1 MEEKLW
7 SLNELCGERGRE
19 QVGQVD
25 GSLQSSFS
33 ESSPSCV
40 SSGAEAV
47 PLPQPRFPRC
57 EQKNMIF
64 RIILGEHTR
73 NAHLAKKGLP
83 KAKVISHQKMTLGKV
98 MKSPAQVFL
107 KTQMRF

>member
-25 GSLQSSFS
+25 RSLQRSFS
-33 ESSPSCV
+33 EGFPVPCFLWGRSSPF
-40 SSGAEAV
+40 
-47 PLPQPRFPRC
+47 PQPRFQRC
-57 EQKNMIF
+57 EQKGMIF
-64 RIILGEHTR
+64 RIILGEHTG

-83 KAKVISHQKMTLGKV
+83 RAKVVSHQKMTLRKV
-98 MKSPAQVFL
+98 MKSPAEAF
-107 KTQMRF
+107 